1 MKILSD
7 LFTLDSTTL
16 DPRIS
21 KSLLSC
27 VNSVAHGGELSLTS
41 MGRKTGALNR
51 CSEKHAIKRVDRLLK
66 NQKLHDVR
74 PKYYEMIASYFASI
88 KHPLIHVDWSTVYNY
103 DFVMLRAS
111 VSVDGRAITIYEE
124 VHKEELHGSPKVQ
137 SDFLANLA
145 KILPTHTTPIICTD
159 AGFKVPWF
167 KAVASYNW
175 YWLARTRGT
184 VKCLIGDDS
193 HWLYVHKHHHRAKKK
208 AVELPLVILSKKN
221 KYQCRGVLFKGKDMQ
236 RKNLNRKGIVTKD
249 NANKQYAKSAKE
261 PWFLV
266 SNLPADKYPPHQL
279 VNFYRRR
286 MGIEE
291 SFRDCK
297 NEYYGM
303 GLRRSRS
310 RNCARLQIILLI
322 AMLALFYLLMLG
334 RASET
339 EGFHKQFQANT
350 TKRKRVLSYAFLG
363 RRIIHHN
370 EYNIGEALLISA
382 FSALI
387 EESFYE

>member
-1 MKILSD
+1 MKVLSD

-21 KSLLSC
+21 TSLLTC
-27 VNSVAHGGELSLTS
+27 VNSVAHGSELSLTAI
-41 MGRKTGALNR
+41 GRNTGELHSR
-51 CSEKHAIKRVDRLLK
+51 SEKHAIKRVDRLLK
-66 NQKLHDVR
+66 NTKLHDVR
-74 PKYYEMIASYFASI
+74 CKYYQMIASYFAGI
-88 KHPLIHVDWSTVYNY
+88 KHPLIHIDWSTVYNY
-103 DFVMLRAS
+103 NFVMLRAA

-124 VHKEELHGSPKVQ
+124 VYAEEMHCSPIAHKTFIS
-137 SDFLANLA
+137 NLA
-145 KILPTHTTPIICTD
+145 KILPAHAVPIICTD
-159 AGFKVPWF
+159 AGFKIPWF
-167 KAVASYNW
+167 KLIESYNW
-175 YWLARTRGT
+175 YWLARTRGE
-184 VKCLIGDDS
+184 VKCLLEGDIN
-193 HWLYVHKHHHRAKKK
+193 WLAVHKHHHK
-208 AVELPLVILSKKN
+208 ATNKASELPQVILSMSHEHP
-221 KYQCRGVLFKGKDMQ
+221 CRGVLFKGKNMQ
-236 RKNLNRKGIVTKD
+236 RKNLNRKGVVTKD
-249 NANKQYAKSAKE
+249 RSNMKHAKSANE

-266 SNLPADKYPPHQL
+266 SNLPKEQYFPHQL
-279 VNFYRRR
+279 VNLYRRR

-310 RNCARLQIILLI
+310 RNSERLQIILLI

-334 RASET
+334 RAAET
-339 EGFHKQFQANT
+339 EGFQRHFQANT

-363 RRIIHHN
+363 RRIIHHK
-370 EYNIGEALLISA
+370 EYDVSEELLISA